1 MLTYGCE
8 KGQAGEPSWVGEMI
22 SVGKVFLT
30 EQGDDM
36 LQVTQMGQHG
46 CMTETADLKEVE
58 QVVVMPLHLVHQ

>member
-8 KGQAGEPSWVGEMI
+8 KGQAGELSWVGEVI
-22 SVGKVFLT
+22 RVGKVFLT
-30 EQGDDM
+30 EQGDDL
-36 LQVTQMGQHG
+36 LQVTQMRQHG